1 MTEGQEEIYALK
13 ERIIRLEAQ
22 VDMLNQYNHK
32 AKESPFWM
40 NFMVGFAVVFMSIIL
55 LAFLLPVII
64 RVFQ

>member
-32 AKESPFWM
+32 AKETPFWK
-40 NFMVGFAVVFMSIIL
+40 NFMVGFAIVSISITLLPIL
-55 LAFLLPVII
+55 LLFII
-64 RVFQ
+64 RIFQ